1 MPSID
6 LLEIENTEEN
16 NQKSDDFEK
25 SNHNDLLLFDNI
37 NEIMNIED
45 KE

>member
-25 SNHNDLLLFDNI
+25 SNQNDLLLFDNI